1 MSNTIGFEKNLDWP
15 RIRHLFRLG
24 IFGAVLNLAADM
36 LLGYGVQDASLEG
49 IQKYLSAYSNLSDAR
64 LFWSALLGLI
74 GINLECLCFFAIYRL
89 MADQSPKHAHIYRAG
104 ILGYLMFGA
113 CGFHV
118 PCLMACFVYKN
129 FYAIDAEMAIDVCLK
144 FALYFMLPALV
155 LFFIS
160 FILLIVVQISA
171 FAKGLT
177 PYPRWCWVFSLAF
190 FLVVGVI
197 MLPFRVFP
205 LANAIAAGW
214 ISIAHLWMFGGLLA
228 MSQKAEGED
237 KKYEQ

>member
-1 MSNTIGFEKNLDWP
+1 MNLIGIEKNLDWP
-15 RIRHLFRLG
+15 RIRHLFKIGL
-24 IFGAVLNLAADM
+24 FGAVLNLAADM
-36 LLGYGVQDASLEG
+36 LLGYGVEDASLAG
-49 IQKYLSAYSNLSDAR
+49 MQKYLSAYVNLSDAR
-64 LFWSALLGLI
+64 LFWSAFLGLI
-74 GINLECLCFFAIYRL
+74 GISLEGLCLFAVYRL
-89 MADQSPKHAHIYRAG
+89 MADKSPKHAHIYRAG
-104 ILGYLMFGA
+104 IFGYLMFGA

-129 FYAIDAEMAIDVCLK
+129 FYAVDAALAIDVCVK
-144 FALYFMLPALV
+144 FAVYFMLPAFV

-160 FILLIVVQISA
+160 FILLIAVQISA

-197 MLPFRVFP
+197 MAPFRDFP

-214 ISIAHLWMFGGLLA
+214 ISVAHLWVFGGLLA
-228 MSQKAEGED
+228 MSKKAEEKT
-237 KKYEQ
+237 KK